1 MTPSRAGNEQTT
13 KNLLFCLRVP
23 SQGLRELWD
32 PHGSPGVAALESLWG
47 CHSSKWLRRPSASCF
62 LMCLGL
68 PRAIF
73 WSFLFCFFSPPSHLR
88 YFLSSSQSSLCSQGA
103 QRGHHYSR
111 VRAGDVT
118 HLCTGTGR
126 AAEISEAQ
134 LSLRN

>member
-1 MTPSRAGNEQTT
+1 MAQETISQLFFDVFGASSGNF
-13 KNLLFCLRVP
+13 LVIFVLF
-23 SQGLRELWD
+23 
-32 PHGSPGVAALESLWG
+32 
-47 CHSSKWLRRPSASCF
+47 
-62 LMCLGL
+62 
-68 PRAIF
+68 
-73 WSFLFCFFSPPSHLR
+73 FFPPSHLR